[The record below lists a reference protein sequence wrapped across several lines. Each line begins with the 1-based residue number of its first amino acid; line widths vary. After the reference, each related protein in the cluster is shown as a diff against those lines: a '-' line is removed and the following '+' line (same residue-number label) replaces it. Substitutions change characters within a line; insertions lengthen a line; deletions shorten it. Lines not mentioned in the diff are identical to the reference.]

1 MKYKIYGCRVN
12 KYYLNRWMNYLTQ
25 QWKDQEMNYIVSSC
39 VVTDRA
45 KSKWLKDIQ
54 KHISQGYF
62 VYLTGCGVFDRGNLM
77 SDEQFYGIYPQLL
90 PFQKSIHLLGED
102 APIQDCN
109 LMVDEWNIFTRKFLV
124 VQNGCDSMCTYCLS
138 VVKRWPSRDV
148 EISQIISQI
157 NSFVSNG
164 WKEIILTWINLAAW
178 WSKNTNDA
186 WSSQFSML
194 LETILRDTQV
204 SRIRLW
210 SLGPEFLD
218 ARFFAAV
225 SSGRF
230 MPHFHFS
237 IQSFSD
243 NVLKKMWRNYDSKVL
258 ENVLTKIKNLPR
270 PDKDLISI
278 WSDLIVGFPWETDA
292 DAQDTLDRVAKY
304 KINKLHVFPFSAH
317 TKHETVIASKFPNQ
331 IDQNTK
337 KQREAKLLELGAQI
351 EKDFAN
357 FNVWVKHKILIET
370 KKWDECF
377 WWTPNYIQWKVVGDY
392 KRWDLVDIIYT
403 NE

>member
-12 KYYLNRWMNYLTQ
+12 KYYLNRWMSYLQ
-25 QWKDQEMNYIVSSC
+25 NQWINWEMNYIVASC

-45 KSKWLKDIQ
+45 KTKWLKDIQ
-54 KHISQGYF
+54 KHISQGFF
-62 VYLTGCGVFDRGNLM
+62 VYLTGCWVFDRWELM
-77 SDEQFYGIYPQLL
+77 SENTFYNIYPQLKPL
-90 PFQKSIHLLGED
+90 QKSIKLLGED

-138 VVKRWPSRDV
+138 VVKRWPSRDI

-157 NSFVSNG
+157 NNFVSNG

-178 WSKNTNDA
+178 WSWNTNLA
-186 WSSQFSML
+186 AQSKFSLL

-218 ARFFAAV
+218 ERFFAAV

-258 ENVLTKIKNLPR
+258 EDVLWKIRSLPR
-270 PDKDLISI
+270 PDNHLISI
-278 WSDLIVGFPWETDA
+278 WADLIVGFPWETDS
-292 DAQDTLDRVAKY
+292 DAQDTLDWVEKY

-317 TKHETVIASKFPNQ
+317 RKHETIIASKFQDQ
-331 IDQNTK
+331 IDSK
-337 KQREAKLLELGAQI
+337 IIKQRELALLELWNQI
-351 EKDFAN
+351 ETSFKN
-357 FNVWVKHKILIET
+357 QNVWLSHKILIET
-370 KKWDECF
+370 KKWQDCF
-377 WWTPNYIQWKVVGDY
+377 GWTPNYIQWKVTGNY
-392 KRWDLVDIIYT
+392 KRWDLVDIIYS

>member
-25 QWKDQEMNYIVSSC
+25 QWKDQEMNYIVASC

-62 VYLTGCGVFDRGNLM
+62 VYLTGCGVFDRGQLM
-77 SDEQFYGIYPQLL
+77 SDEQFYSIYPQLL
-90 PFQKSIHLLGED
+90 PFQKFIQLLGED
-102 APIQDCN
+102 APTQDCN

-157 NSFVSNG
+157 NSFVSKG

-186 WSSQFSML
+186 WSSQFSVL

-218 ARFFAAV
+218 ERFFATV

-243 NVLKKMWRNYDSKVL
+243 NVLKKMGRNYDSKVL
-258 ENVLTKIKNLPR
+258 ENVLWKIRSLPR
-270 PDKDLISI
+270 PDNHLISI
-278 WSDLIVGFPWETDA
+278 WADLIVGFPWETDA
-292 DAQDTLDRVAKY
+292 DAQDTLDWVAKY

-317 TKHETVIASKFPNQ
+317 NKHETVIASKFPNQ

-337 KQREAKLLELGAQI
+337 KLREAKLLDLGAKV
-351 EKDFAN
+351 EKDFENAN
-357 FNVWVKHKILIET
+357 IWVPHKILIET

-377 WWTPNYIQWKVVGDY
+377 GWTPNYIQGKVLGNH